1 MDRYQQK
8 KKVFYPAMKKSS
20 TRSQITI
27 NTTEKRL
34 LSITKKK
41 LIKDKNHRHDK
52 KKPFTW
58 KKV

>member
-8 KKVFYPAMKKSS
+8 KSFLSS
-20 TRSQITI
+20 YEKIINKIT
-27 NTTEKRL
+27 NNHQHDRKTFVVNH
-34 LSITKKK
+34 KKK

>member
-1 MDRYQQK
+1 
-8 KKVFYPAMKKSS
+8 MKKSS